1 MEDTNRLEELVTK
14 YENTLFRAA
23 LAILREPQ
31 EAQDAVQ
38 DAYVRYLE
46 KRPRFRDGEHAK
58 AWLLKV
64 TANGCKSRLRS
75 RKRHPAV
82 ELLDIYPAPDPDS
95 GELVEAILALPA
107 DQTPTLG
114 GYEVQE
120 GEMTAYYMLPYIE
133 YGTVEEAGLDLAPPA
148 EVTTQELTQE
158 EVLTLLGGEEAVKVH
173 LGWEDYSLGGH
184 AMVCPDGRLWML
196 VLGGWKEGAD
206 RVSINLTPD
215 QLPPTCLFYMD
226 SVVNHIGDLEVTAE
240 RYVGEDS
247 QTLRVSFLTGGYGYR
262 FIAMGTDGQASE
274 LLVSR
279 FVRYARDGG
288 LNLDAL
294 EGVLAAAA
302 GRA

>member
-1 MEDTNRLEELVTK
+1 
-14 YENTLFRAA
+14 
-23 LAILREPQ
+23 
-31 EAQDAVQ
+31 
-38 DAYVRYLE
+38 
-46 KRPRFRDGEHAK
+46 
-58 AWLLKV
+58 
-64 TANGCKSRLRS
+64 
-75 RKRHPAV
+75 
-82 ELLDIYPAPDPDS
+82 
-95 GELVEAILALPA
+95 
-107 DQTPTLG
+107 
-114 GYEVQE
+114 
-120 GEMTAYYMLPYIE
+120 MTAYYMLPYIE

-184 AMVCPDGRLWML
+184 AMVYPDGRLWML

-240 RYVGEDS
+240 RYVGEGS

-279 FVRYARDGG
+279 FVRFARDGG

-294 EGVLAAAA
+294 KGVLAAAA

>member
-1 MEDTNRLEELVTK
+1 MKRYLDYMDHITVPDALHGTLTQLKTPDERKTAWKK
-14 YENTLFRAA
+14 YAAVAAA
-23 LAILREPQ
+23 LALAVGVGAYGLSHLPGDTSSTLGETAEWDTEP
-31 EAQDAVQ
+31 DIAV
-38 DAYVRYLE
+38 LE
-46 KRPRFRDGEHAK
+46 SAG
-58 AWLLKV
+58 
-64 TANGCKSRLRS
+64 
-75 RKRHPAV
+75 
-82 ELLDIYPAPDPDS
+82 
-95 GELVEAILALPA
+95 PA

-184 AMVCPDGRLWML
+184 AMVYPDGRLWML

-240 RYVGEDS
+240 RYVGEGS

-279 FVRYARDGG
+279 FVRFARDGG